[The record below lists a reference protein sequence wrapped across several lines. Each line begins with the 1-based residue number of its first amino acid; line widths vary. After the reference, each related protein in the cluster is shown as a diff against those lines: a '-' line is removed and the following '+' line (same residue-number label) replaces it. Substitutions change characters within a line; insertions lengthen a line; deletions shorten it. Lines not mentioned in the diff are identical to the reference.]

1 MLSTKDIGIL
11 IRDRIEGDLVVEN
24 DWAKGGSLIEL
35 PSKYCEHNVDFVD
48 VSDANN
54 PVIHVDNGQKF
65 KIVILA
71 V

>member
-11 IRDRIEGDLVVEN
+11 IRDRLEDNCVYEL
-24 DWAKGGSLIEL
+24 DWQADPVQQKVW
-35 PSKYCEHNVDFVD
+35 HNIDFVD

-54 PVIHVDNGQKF
+54 PVIHLSNGQKF

-71 V
+71 I